1 MMNLPGAGP
10 TGKKYIFD
18 RDDEN
23 PNRIC
28 TGQFGV
34 DLFLVLFGNLPF
46 RLRRPNEL
54 NTPSPAIY
62 IELAILWTH
71 IREHELDNFFNL
83 LPRRKRHAKKQLLN
97 YNYQSSRD
105 DRCASEPNI
114 SRVLQ
119 DRKN

>member
-54 NTPSPAIY
+54 NTPSPVHIY
-62 IELAILWTH
+62 RIGNPLDTH
-71 IREHELDNFFNL
+71 SGARTG
-83 LPRRKRHAKKQLLN
+83 
-97 YNYQSSRD
+97 
-105 DRCASEPNI
+105 
-114 SRVLQ
+114 
-119 DRKN
+119 